1 MQDTPFKFSIHLI
14 SSLSRRINW
23 DIKVVSFVIFSSLHS
38 VSVLLVHLYAHIKR
52 QVKVLILEF
61 YNSSICCFSYWKKEK
76 EKKKQHH
83 RLNWKVLLS
92 KACRK
97 GAPQQSFSSQTIRE
111 NEERDQDMGAATKD
125 RYISISASFSVHF
138 AVNDC
143 TDPRCGL
150 SHKRRLSI
158 FINS

>member
-76 EKKKQHH
+76 EKKKTTSQAE
-83 RLNWKVLLS
+83 L
-92 KACRK
+92 K
-97 GAPQQSFSSQTIRE
+97 GASIKGPQKR
-111 NEERDQDMGAATKD
+111 GAATVLFFPNHQREWRTRSRHGSCHERQIHQHICFLLCPFCSK
-125 RYISISASFSVHF
+125 RLHRSPLR
-138 AVNDC
+138 AV
-143 TDPRCGL
+143 T
-150 SHKRRLSI
+150 
-158 FINS
+158 